1 MTKNEIIKKRYPFY
15 DENIE
20 MKDIELDGE
29 HVKMIMD
36 DLIDEIIKMYVPSGN
51 PEIWLDKIQKLRD
64 IS

>member
-15 DENIE
+15 DQNIE

-36 DLIDEIIKMYVPSGN
+36 DLIEEIIKMYVPRGN
-51 PEIWLDKIQKLRD
+51 PEIWLSKIQELKD

>member
-51 PEIWLDKIQKLRD
+51 PEIWLNKIQKLRD